1 MLTLASACYRKAV
14 LHSIVDASIRLLPQ
28 SGSALRRLSRTC
40 ASYASGPAWHIM
52 KSRPQPFGSW
62 TASVNCSDWPV
73 TTGVQHPEKEEHF
86 AVRQLNRNPNEL
98 VLVQR
103 SGRSHLT
110 VIRTHIFLN
119 HLLSSVGLDN
129 KIGGHS
135 RQPIFFHPA
144 SCDYQARAKTCRP
157 STNTRRACITP
168 KKYASWR

>member
-1 MLTLASACYRKAV
+1 VSDRQEPASLHNSCRIRVQRVQYLARLTVCGERCYCERFCMP
-14 LHSIVDASIRLLPQ
+14 LVDASIRLLPQ
-28 SGSALRRLSRTC
+28 SGSASRWLTP
-40 ASYASGPAWHIM
+40 ASACYCKEFCLAQM

-119 HLLSSVGLDN
+119 HLLSSVAAII
-129 KIGGHS
+129 K
-135 RQPIFFHPA
+135 
-144 SCDYQARAKTCRP
+144 
-157 STNTRRACITP
+157 
-168 KKYASWR
+168 